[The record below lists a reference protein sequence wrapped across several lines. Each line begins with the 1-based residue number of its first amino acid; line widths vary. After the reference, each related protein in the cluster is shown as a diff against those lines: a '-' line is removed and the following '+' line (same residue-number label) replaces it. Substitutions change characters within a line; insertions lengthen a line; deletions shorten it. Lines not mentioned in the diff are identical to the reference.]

1 MAAHGNF
8 DSAKC
13 IKCQRPH
20 EVEHVR
26 EAVFAK
32 DGNPCYCVKQ
42 VRLGEGVVGGG
53 LLMALLDCC

>member
-1 MAAHGNF
+1 M
-8 DSAKC
+8 
-13 IKCQRPH
+13 
-20 EVEHVR
+20 R

-42 VRLGEGVVGGG
+42 VRLGEGGGGGGGG